1 MYRACRFWGSDVA
14 GREPWHID
22 VSTYDRLLDLPYS
35 GWSWEYKRRDA
46 ALRAARNASRNNVA
60 MMLRDDGSHLYRL
73 KSRDINAEAFG
84 LHFIPDP
91 NLSAF
96 EATPFWLP
104 EIMSTNLEAAS
115 EISERIER
123 RATPLRWD
131 EIPGEKHFLI
141 APGRRP
147 KLVINAPGYAAQLAI
162 EENALPVPQA
172 IYMSLRLGAGHLLND
187 HLRHVEDFAD
197 FCLGRDV
204 SCKPLRGFSPEKLK
218 DALIALDGHLAG
230 VSQRAIAETIFG
242 AEIVRQDW
250 DQGPRSYKSKT
261 RRLIKKG
268 ITLMETGYRDLL

>member
-1 MYRACRFWGSDVA
+1 MPIQG
-14 GREPWHID
+14 PWHVD
-22 VSTYDRLLDLPYS
+22 LTAYDRLLSLPYS

-46 ALRAARNASRNNVA
+46 ALRAARYSSRVNVA
-60 MMLRDDGSHLYRL
+60 MMRRNDGTCLYRL
-73 KSRDINAEAFG
+73 KSRDRKAESFG

-91 NLSAF
+91 SLSAF

-104 EIMSTNLEAAS
+104 EIMSVNLEAAS
-115 EISERIER
+115 EIAD
-123 RATPLRWD
+123 RAARGRTPLRWD

-162 EENALPVPQA
+162 DEHALPVPQA
-172 IYMSLRLGAGHLLND
+172 VYMSLRLGAGHLVHDN
-187 HLRHVEDFAD
+187 LRHVEAFAD

-204 SCKPLRGFSPEKLK
+204 VCKPLRGLSPTKLR

-230 VSQRAIAETIFG
+230 VSQRRIAEVIFG
-242 AEIVRQDW
+242 CEMVRQDW
-250 DQGPRSYKSKT
+250 DNGPRSYKSKT

-268 ITLMETGYRDLL
+268 VSLMEQGYKDLL